1 MDFNSLNTWIS
12 FVLASLIFIMAP
24 GPDTILLLG
33 QGLARG
39 RQAGLGIA
47 IGCALGCCVHTLL
60 ASIGVTAILASS
72 DTLFD
77 IFKYSGAAYLFY
89 LGGKAMFS
97 SAQKIDVTANQG
109 ATGVR
114 LLDFIVRG
122 FLSNALNPKVALFFL
137 SFLPQFVAP
146 SKASVSTQIILLGS
160 AFAVMLLFVFG
171 AVGYFAGHISQWLT
185 RKPGVQ
191 QWLDRLAGATCFA
204 LAIRLIFVTRNI

>member
-1 MDFNSLNTWIS
+1 MVLASVWIS

-39 RQAGLGIA
+39 RRAGLGIA
-47 IGCALGCCVHTLL
+47 IGCALGCCIHTLL

-72 DTLFD
+72 DLLFD

-89 LGGKAMFS
+89 LGAKAMFA
-97 SAQKIDVTANQG
+97 SASEIPLTAC
-109 ATGVR
+109 TGEADVR
-114 LLDFIVRG
+114 LSGFIVRG

-137 SFLPQFVAP
+137 SFLPQFVEP
-146 SKASVSTQIILLGS
+146 SKGSVSAQMLLLGLVFAVILL
-160 AFAVMLLFVFG
+160 LVFG
-171 AVGYFAGHISQWLT
+171 VVGYFAGHISKWMT

-191 QWLDRLAGATCFA
+191 LWLDRLAGITCFA
-204 LAIRLIFVTRNI
+204 LAIRLIFVSKNV

>member
-1 MDFNSLNTWIS
+1 MVLTSVWIS
-12 FVLASLIFIMAP
+12 FVLASLIFIVAP

-39 RQAGLGIA
+39 RRAGLGIA

-60 ASIGVTAILASS
+60 ASVGVTAILASS

-89 LGGKAMFS
+89 LGAKAISS
-97 SAQKIDVTANQG
+97 SADGMRLTTNEG
-109 ATGVR
+109 TTDVR
-114 LLDFIVRG
+114 LFNFIVRG

-137 SFLPQFVAP
+137 SFLPQFVDP
-146 SKASVSTQIILLGS
+146 SKGNISAQIIPLGLV
-160 AFAVMLLFVFG
+160 FATMLLFVFG
-171 AVGYFAGHISQWLT
+171 VVGYFAGHISKWLT

-191 QWLDRLAGATCFA
+191 KWLDRLAGTTCFA
-204 LAIRLIFVTRNI
+204 LAIRLIFVTKNV